1 MTFMK
6 QFRKEFKRF
15 SLSEPNTYI
24 NPFDQFNK
32 WFQEAAGFNISEP
45 NAMALATAGVNGMPT
60 IRIVLLKE
68 IENDGFIFFTNY
80 NSRKA
85 KQISENNQAAL
96 LFFWEALERQIRI
109 EGMIEKANEITSD
122 DYFHSR
128 TRESQAG
135 SIVSKQSEIIEG
147 RESLEDEFKNLLDS
161 EIQQFK
167 RPEYWGGYKLYPKLF
182 EFWQGREHRL
192 HDRIQYRL
200 DDGKWIRERLAP

>member
-1 MTFMK
+1 
-6 QFRKEFKRF
+6 
-15 SLSEPNTYI
+15 
-24 NPFDQFNK
+24 
-32 WFQEAAGFNISEP
+32 
-45 NAMALATAGVNGMPT
+45 
-60 IRIVLLKE
+60 LLKE

-109 EGMIEKANEITSD
+109 EGMIEKTNKTTSD

-135 SIVSKQSEIIEG
+135 SIVSKQSEIIES
-147 RESLEDEFKNLLDS
+147 RESLEDEFKNLLNSD
-161 EIQQFK
+161 IQQLE
-167 RPEYWGGYKLYPKLF
+167 RPKYWGGYKLYPKLF